1 MRQRSVSV
9 FLWNIELISDEQ
21 LDVSEVAE
29 EDKILQHCEPVEVA
43 VEIINLSENERSD
56 EEEELYFSE
65 LSYIPIQIK
74 NF

>member
-1 MRQRSVSV
+1 M
-9 FLWNIELISDEQ
+9 
-21 LDVSEVAE
+21 DVSEVAE

-74 NF
+74 NS